1 MSDAIH
7 LESGYDSEKELDQ
20 LGFYHLFGINQD
32 EFVQVRDKK
41 TDKVLVIGF
50 GRSDALRKATL
61 VLRKVRP

>member
-1 MSDAIH
+1 MSDANR
-7 LESGYDSEKELDQ
+7 LESGYDSEEELDQ
-20 LGFYHLFGINQD
+20 RGYYLFGVNQD

>member
-20 LGFYHLFGINQD
+20 LGFYLFGINQD